1 MTVSMA
7 TAMAALAS
15 AGGDGPFNAAEMII
29 HHISN
34 SESWGYGTSKAVAM
48 MALSA
53 IVVLIVT
60 LRAARGFD
68 ENGVPRTRLAQM
80 IDPFVQHF
88 YRDIAIPQMGAKW
101 ARRLTPLL
109 LNFFFF
115 ILACN
120 LLGLVPLSEI
130 AAGLASLTGWHPLEI
145 FSHGAATPTGN
156 LNVTVTLA
164 LVTFLAIQVLGVI
177 QQGPVRYAAHFLGP
191 PDVPVLVRPLLLL
204 VEVLSMFVKPIAL
217 TMRLGINMTAGHIAI
232 LALLSIVF
240 IVKNMSAAAA
250 LAAGVVAVFP
260 IVLGITALEII
271 VAFVQA
277 YVFALLSGVFIG
289 MAVHANH

>member
-1 MTVSMA
+1 MTCGLV
-7 TAMAALAS
+7 TAIAPLAA
-15 AGGDGPFNAAEMII
+15 AGEGPFDPASMII

-34 SESWGYGTSKAVAM
+34 SEPWAFGTSKAVVM
-48 MALSA
+48 MGLSA
-53 IVVLIVT
+53 LIVLVLT
-60 LRAARGFD
+60 LRAAAGYD
-68 ENGVPRTRLAQM
+68 ENGVPRTRLAQ
-80 IDPFVQHF
+80 IFDPFVQHF
-88 YRDIAIPQMGAKW
+88 YRDVAIAQMGETW

-120 LLGLVPLSEI
+120 LLGLVPLSEMSG
-130 AAGLASLTGWHPLEI
+130 ALAKLTGSHALET
-145 FSHGAATPTGN
+145 FSHGAATATGN
-156 LNVTVTLA
+156 LNVTITLA
-164 LVTFLAIQVLGVI
+164 IITFVAIQVLGVI
-177 QQGPVRYAAHFLGP
+177 QQGPVAYAAHFLGP
-191 PDVPVLVRPLLLL
+191 PGVPVFVRPLLLV
-204 VEVLSMFVKPIAL
+204 VEVLSMFVKPVAL

-250 LAAGVVAVFP
+250 LAAGAVAVFP

-277 YVFALLSGVFIG
+277 CVFALLSGVFIG
-289 MAVHANH
+289 MAVHAHH

>member
-1 MTVSMA
+1 MTLA
-7 TAMAALAS
+7 TSTALAILAA
-15 AGGDGPFNAAEMII
+15 AGGEGPFNAADMIVS
-29 HHISN
+29 HISN
-34 SESWGYGTSKAVAM
+34 SESWGFGTSKAVVM
-48 MALSA
+48 MALAASL
-53 IVVLIVT
+53 VLVVT
-60 LRAARGFD
+60 LRAASGYD
-68 ENGVPRTRLAQM
+68 ANGVPRTRLAQM
-80 IDPFVQHF
+80 MDPFVQHF
-88 YRDIAIPQMGAKW
+88 YNDIAIPQMGAKW

-130 AAGLASLTGWHPLEI
+130 AGGLSSLTGWHVLET

-164 LVTFLAIQVLGVI
+164 LITFVAIQVLGVI
-177 QQGPVRYAAHFLGP
+177 QQGPVSYAAHFLGP
-191 PDVPVLVRPLLLL
+191 PGVPIFVRPLLLL

-232 LALLSIVF
+232 LALLSIIF

-250 LAAGVVAVFP
+250 LAAGAVAVFP
-260 IVLGITALEII
+260 IVIGITALEII
-271 VAFVQA
+271 VSFVQA

-289 MAVHANH
+289 MAVHAHH